1 MLIYAAPIIVPNGPL
16 HSPQISIAK
25 QNQVRKVAFDTK
37 LLMLAITCTDK
48 EREQS

>member
-1 MLIYAAPIIVPNGPL
+1 MLIYAAPVMVPNGPL

-25 QNQVRKVAFDTK
+25 YNQVKKVAFDTK
-37 LLMLAITCTDK
+37 LLMLAITYTNK